1 MLNIGFGKLV
11 TWVTGL
17 KSKFANIIFDIE
29 FCLFYQFLSFFVK
42 LKKKNLM
49 RTAAAAKSADNMV
62 PKSIPMKGIL

>member
-29 FCLFYQFLSFFVK
+29 FCLFYNFLFFVK
-42 LKKKNLM
+42 LKKK
-49 RTAAAAKSADNMV
+49 RRKKT
-62 PKSIPMKGIL
+62 